1 MVILPQDASRAAKEE
16 ASWPR
21 WLCKIYPAYQ
31 FGLARKRRAV
41 STSGAGPREGSLRRG

>member
-16 ASWPR
+16 ASR
-21 WLCKIYPAYQ
+21 LRSLCKIYAAYQ

-41 STSGAGPREGSLRRG
+41 SATGAGPREGSLRRG